1 MLKPGTKIPE
11 LEFPLLAGG
20 SWALQPEANARLR
33 LISFYRGAFC
43 GFCTRFMQQ
52 LNGLHAN
59 FAELDIDLAGV
70 SVDSRDV
77 AQAWADKNGIDRVS
91 IGYGLT
97 REQIEACGIFASH
110 FTRDGQEL
118 YFAEPALWLI
128 RPDGE
133 LYLTIQSSVSCGRPD
148 LESLL
153 TGLKLL
159 ADQGFPTRG
168 NA

>member
-1 MLKPGTKIPE
+1 MIKPGAKIPE

-20 SWALQPEANARLR
+20 SWTLREETNARLR

-52 LNGLHAN
+52 LNGLHED
-59 FAELDIDLAGV
+59 FADLGIDLAGI

-77 AQAWADKNGIDRVS
+77 AQAWADKNEIDKVS
-91 IGYGLT
+91 TGYGLI

-118 YFAEPALWLI
+118 YFAEPALWLV

-153 TGLKLL
+153 TGLKML
-159 ADQGFPTRG
+159 AGQRFPTRG

>member
-43 GFCTRFMQQ
+43 GFCTKFMQQ

-91 IGYGLT
+91 VGHGLT
-97 REQIEACGIFASH
+97 RLQIEACGIFASH

-159 ADQGFPTRG
+159 AGQGFPTRG

>member
-1 MLKPGTKIPE
+1 MLKPGQKVPE
-11 LEFPLLAGG
+11 LEFPLLSGG
-20 SWALQPEANARLR
+20 TLALRPDPGVRLR

-52 LNGLHAN
+52 LNGMHAE
-59 FAELDIDLAGV
+59 FAELGIDLAGV
-70 SVDSRDV
+70 SVDPKDT
-77 AQAWADKNGIDRVS
+77 AEAWAEKNGIDKIA
-91 IGYGLT
+91 IGYGLA

-110 FTRDGQEL
+110 FTRDGKEL
-118 YFAEPALWLI
+118 YFAEPALWLV

-133 LYLTIQSSVSCGRPD
+133 LFLSIQSSVSCGRPD
-148 LESLL
+148 LESLM

-159 ADQGFPTRG
+159 AGQGFPTRG

>member
-1 MLKPGTKIPE
+1 MLKPGQQVPK
-11 LEFPLLAGG
+11 LAFPLVTGG
-20 SWALQPEANARLR
+20 SWSLDQGTGASLR

-52 LNGLHAN
+52 LNGLHGE
-59 FAELDIDLAGV
+59 FAELGIDLAGV
-70 SVDSRDV
+70 SVDPEEV
-77 AQAWADKNGIDRVS
+77 AKAWAKDNGIDKIA

-97 REQIEACGIFASH
+97 RQQIEACGLFASH
-110 FTRDGQEL
+110 FTRDGKEL
-118 YFAEPALWLI
+118 YFGEPALWLV
-128 RPDGE
+128 RPDGA
-133 LYLTIQSSVSCGRPD
+133 LFLTIQSSVSCGRPD